1 MNQMT
6 PIYHI
11 TTEAEF
17 VAAKAVGEYYPAKF
31 SEEGFIHC
39 SYLHQVVKVANA
51 RFAGLEGLVLIE
63 INPAK
68 LSSKVVDEDLYNAK
82 ELFPHIYGPLKL
94 AAVVE
99 VHLFPSGTD
108 GKFNLPRSVKR

>member
-17 VAAKAVGEYYPAKF
+17 IAAKAVGEYYPAKF

-51 RFAGLEGLVLIE
+51 RFTGLEGLVLIE
-63 INPAK
+63 IDPAK
-68 LSSKVVDEDLYNAK
+68 LISKVIDEDLYNAE
-82 ELFPHIYGPLKL
+82 ELFPHIYGPLEL
-94 AAVVE
+94 AAVGE
-99 VHLFPSGTD
+99 VFSFPYGSD
-108 GKFNLPRSVKR
+108 DKFELPSSLES